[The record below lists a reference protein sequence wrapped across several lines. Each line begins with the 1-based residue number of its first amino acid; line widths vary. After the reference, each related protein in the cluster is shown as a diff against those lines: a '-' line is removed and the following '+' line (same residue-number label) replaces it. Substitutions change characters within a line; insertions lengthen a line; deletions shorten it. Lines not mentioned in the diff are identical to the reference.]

1 VVRRPSEGGKITV
14 VAERI
19 RAHVQKL
26 PEPLQYEVLD
36 FVEHLM
42 LKVERESAQQDE
54 LKWTDFSLT
63 MAMRGMEDED
73 IPTYT
78 TEDLKVVFL

>member
-1 VVRRPSEGGKITV
+1 MV

-19 RAHVQKL
+19 REHVQKL
-26 PEPLQYEVLD
+26 SEPLQAEVLH
-36 FVEHLM
+36 FVEFLL

-54 LKWTDFSLT
+54 LGWTDFSLT

-73 IPTYT
+73 TPTYT
-78 TEDLKVVFL
+78 TADLKVVFS